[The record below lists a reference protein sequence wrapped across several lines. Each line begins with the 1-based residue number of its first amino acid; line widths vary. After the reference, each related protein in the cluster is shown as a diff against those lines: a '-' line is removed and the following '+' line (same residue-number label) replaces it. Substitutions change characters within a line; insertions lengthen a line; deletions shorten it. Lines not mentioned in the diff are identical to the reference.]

1 MYVTE
6 TLKIKNI
13 GSDFEI
19 NFVGGIGDFKTEV
32 YYNQKGGTYHWKR
45 VYTSDSKASPKKNTQ
60 EIFKNSGNNK
70 VVIVVEEE
78 TNKARKY
85 TVYIEYSL
93 EIEKISFL
101 PNRIITQEVIDYINK
116 VIENENVYNQKIKE
130 YNALPKCVQDCIPYE
145 DIGYFEEAIYNAS
158 KYNKNV
164 YRLDCLEAILKTGLV
179 KNWLS
184 KMNINTL
191 CKDQKAL
198 DLFAIYVAKRLV
210 KFIPSI
216 EKDIFEKRIM
226 NIEKAYA

>member
-1 MYVTE
+1 MYVTK
-6 TLKIKNI
+6 TLENKNLR
-13 GSDFEI
+13 I
-19 NFVGGIGDFKTEV
+19 NFVEGIRYLEAKA

-60 EIFKNSGNNK
+60 EVFKNSGNSK

-85 TVYIEYSL
+85 TVYIEYSVK
-93 EIEKISFL
+93 IEKFSYL

-184 KMNINTL
+184 KMDINTL
-191 CKDQKAL
+191 CKDQKTL
-198 DLFAIYVAKRLV
+198 DLFAIYAAKRLV

-216 EKDIFEKRIM
+216 EKDIFEKRIL

>member
-1 MYVTE
+1 MYVT
-6 TLKIKNI
+6 TKTFGNGNLRIY
-13 GSDFEI
+13 
-19 NFVGGIGDFKTEV
+19 FVEGIGDFKTEA
-32 YYNQKGGTYHWKR
+32 YDNQKGGTYHWKR

-60 EIFKNSGNNK
+60 EVFKNSGNNK

-85 TVYIEYSL
+85 TVYIEYSVK
-93 EIEKISFL
+93 IEKFSYS

-184 KMNINTL
+184 KMDINTL
-191 CKDQKAL
+191 CKDQKTL

-216 EKDIFEKRIM
+216 EKDIFQKRILK
-226 NIEKAYA
+226 IEKAYA

>member
-1 MYVTE
+1 MYVTK
-6 TLKIKNI
+6 TLENKNLI
-13 GSDFEI
+13 I
-19 NFVGGIGDFKTEV
+19 YFVEGIRYLEAKA
-32 YYNQKGGTYHWKR
+32 YYNQKRGTYHWKR
-45 VYTSDSKASPKKNTQ
+45 VYASDSKASPKKNTQ
-60 EIFKNSGNNK
+60 EVFKNSGNNK

-85 TVYIEYSL
+85 TVYIEYGMK
-93 EIEKISFL
+93 IEKFSYS

-184 KMNINTL
+184 KMDINTL
-191 CKDQKAL
+191 CKDQKTL

-216 EKDIFEKRIM
+216 EKDIFEKRIL

>member
-1 MYVTE
+1 MYVTK
-6 TLKIKNI
+6 TLKLKNI
-13 GSDFEI
+13 EI
-19 NFVGGIGDFKTEV
+19 NFVEGIKDFNTEV
-32 YYNQKGGTYHWKR
+32 FYNQKRNTYHWKR
-45 VYTSDSKASPKKNTQ
+45 VYASDSKASSKKNTQ
-60 EIFKNSGNNK
+60 EVFKNSGNNK

-85 TVYIEYSL
+85 TAYIEYGVK
-93 EIEKISFL
+93 IEKFSYL

-184 KMNINTL
+184 KMDINTL
-191 CKDQKAL
+191 CKDQKTL

-210 KFIPSI
+210 KFMPNI

-226 NIEKAYA
+226 NIEKAYT

>member
-1 MYVTE
+1 MYVTK
-6 TLKIKNI
+6 TLENKNLIIYFVEGIKY
-13 GSDFEI
+13 FEA
-19 NFVGGIGDFKTEV
+19 KA
-32 YYNQKGGTYHWKR
+32 YYNQKRGTYHWKR
-45 VYTSDSKASPKKNTQ
+45 VYASDSKASPKKNTQ
-60 EIFKNSGNNK
+60 EVFKNSGNNK

-85 TVYIEYSL
+85 TVYIEYSVK
-93 EIEKISFL
+93 IEKFSYS
-101 PNRIITQEVIDYINK
+101 PNRIITQE

-164 YRLDCLEAILKTGLV
+164 YRLDCLEPILQTSLV
-179 KNWLS
+179 KGWLS
-184 KMNINTL
+184 KMDINTL
-191 CKDQKAL
+191 CKDQKTL

-216 EKDIFEKRIM
+216 EKDIFQKRIL

>member
-1 MYVTE
+1 MYVTK
-6 TLKIKNI
+6 TLENKNLRI
-13 GSDFEI
+13 Y
-19 NFVGGIGDFKTEV
+19 FVEGIRYLEV
-32 YYNQKGGTYHWKR
+32 KAYYNQKGGTYHWKR
-45 VYTSDSKASPKKNTQ
+45 VYASDSKASPKKNTQ
-60 EIFKNSGNNK
+60 EVFKNSGNSK

-85 TVYIEYSL
+85 TVYIEYSV
-93 EIEKISFL
+93 EIEKFSYL

-164 YRLDCLEAILKTGLV
+164 YRLDCLEPILQTSLV
-179 KNWLS
+179 KGWLS
-184 KMNINTL
+184 KMDINTL
-191 CKDQKAL
+191 CKDQKTL

-216 EKDIFEKRIM
+216 EKDIFEKRIL

>member
-1 MYVTE
+1 MYVTK
-6 TLKIKNI
+6 TLENKNLRI
-13 GSDFEI
+13 Y
-19 NFVGGIGDFKTEV
+19 FVEGIRYLEV
-32 YYNQKGGTYHWKR
+32 KAYYNQKGGTYHWKR
-45 VYTSDSKASPKKNTQ
+45 VYASDSKASPKKNTQ
-60 EIFKNSGNNK
+60 EVFKNSGNNK

-85 TVYIEYSL
+85 TVYIEYSVK
-93 EIEKISFL
+93 IEKFSYL

-116 VIENENVYNQKIKE
+116 VIENENVYYQKIKE

-164 YRLDCLEAILKTGLV
+164 YRLDCLEPILQTSLV
-179 KNWLS
+179 KGWLS
-184 KMNINTL
+184 KMDINTL
-191 CKDQKAL
+191 CKDQKTL

-216 EKDIFEKRIM
+216 EKDIFEKRIL

>member
-1 MYVTE
+1 MYVTK
-6 TLKIKNI
+6 TLENKNLR
-13 GSDFEI
+13 I
-19 NFVGGIGDFKTEV
+19 NFVEGIKYFEAKA

-45 VYTSDSKASPKKNTQ
+45 VYASDSKASPKKNTQ
-60 EIFKNSGNNK
+60 EVFKNSGNNK

-85 TVYIEYSL
+85 TVYVEYSMK
-93 EIEKISFL
+93 IEKFSYS

-116 VIENENVYNQKIKE
+116 VIEDENVYNQKIKE

-184 KMNINTL
+184 KMDINTL
-191 CKDQKAL
+191 CKDQKTL
-198 DLFAIYVAKRLV
+198 DLFAIYVAKRLLD
-210 KFIPSI
+210 FLPEI
-216 EKDIFEKRIM
+216 EKDIFQKRIL

>member
-1 MYVTE
+1 MYVTK
-6 TLKIKNI
+6 TLENKNLRI
-13 GSDFEI
+13 Y
-19 NFVGGIGDFKTEV
+19 FVEGIRYLEV
-32 YYNQKGGTYHWKR
+32 KAYYNQRGGTYHWKR

-60 EIFKNSGNNK
+60 EVFKNSGNSK

-85 TVYIEYSL
+85 TVYIEYSVK
-93 EIEKISFL
+93 IEKFSYS

-184 KMNINTL
+184 KMDINTL
-191 CKDQKAL
+191 CKDQKTL

-216 EKDIFEKRIM
+216 EKDIFEKRIL

>member
-1 MYVTE
+1 MYVTTTKALE
-6 TLKIKNI
+6 NKNLRI
-13 GSDFEI
+13 Y
-19 NFVGGIGDFKTEV
+19 FVEGIRYLEV
-32 YYNQKGGTYHWKR
+32 KAYYNQKGGTYHWKR

-60 EIFKNSGNNK
+60 EVFKNSGNSK

-85 TVYIEYSL
+85 TVYIEYSVK
-93 EIEKISFL
+93 IEKFSYS

-184 KMNINTL
+184 KMDINTL
-191 CKDQKAL
+191 CKDQKTL

-216 EKDIFEKRIM
+216 EKDIFEKRIL

>member
-1 MYVTE
+1 MYVAK
-6 TLKIKNI
+6 TLENKNLIIYFVEGIKY
-13 GSDFEI
+13 FEA
-19 NFVGGIGDFKTEV
+19 KA
-32 YYNQKGGTYHWKR
+32 YYNQKRGTYHWKR
-45 VYTSDSKASPKKNTQ
+45 VYASDSKASPKKNTQ
-60 EIFKNSGNNK
+60 EVFKNSGNNK

-85 TVYIEYSL
+85 TVYIEYSVK
-93 EIEKISFL
+93 IEKFSYL

-164 YRLDCLEAILKTGLV
+164 YRLDCLEPILQTSLV
-179 KNWLS
+179 KGWLS
-184 KMNINTL
+184 KMDINTL
-191 CKDQKAL
+191 CKDQKTL

-216 EKDIFEKRIM
+216 EKDIFQKRIL

>member
-1 MYVTE
+1 MYVTTTKALE
-6 TLKIKNI
+6 NKNLRI
-13 GSDFEI
+13 Y
-19 NFVGGIGDFKTEV
+19 FVEGIRYLEV
-32 YYNQKGGTYHWKR
+32 KAYYNQKGGTYHWKR
-45 VYTSDSKASPKKNTQ
+45 VYASDFKASPKKNTQ
-60 EIFKNSGNNK
+60 EVFKNSGNSK

-85 TVYIEYSL
+85 TVYIEYSVK
-93 EIEKISFL
+93 IEKFSYL

-164 YRLDCLEAILKTGLV
+164 YRLDCLEPILQTSLV
-179 KNWLS
+179 KGWLS
-184 KMNINTL
+184 KMDINTL
-191 CKDQKAL
+191 CKDQKTL

-216 EKDIFEKRIM
+216 EKDIFEKRIL

>member
-1 MYVTE
+1 M
-6 TLKIKNI
+6 
-13 GSDFEI
+13 
-19 NFVGGIGDFKTEV
+19 
-32 YYNQKGGTYHWKR
+32 
-45 VYTSDSKASPKKNTQ
+45 
-60 EIFKNSGNNK
+60 
-70 VVIVVEEE
+70 
-78 TNKARKY
+78 
-85 TVYIEYSL
+85 
-93 EIEKISFL
+93 
-101 PNRIITQEVIDYINK
+101 
-116 VIENENVYNQKIKE
+116 YNQKIKE

-184 KMNINTL
+184 KMDINTL
-191 CKDQKAL
+191 CKDQKTL

-216 EKDIFEKRIM
+216 EKDIFEKRIL

>member
-1 MYVTE
+1 M
-6 TLKIKNI
+6 
-13 GSDFEI
+13 
-19 NFVGGIGDFKTEV
+19 
-32 YYNQKGGTYHWKR
+32 
-45 VYTSDSKASPKKNTQ
+45 YTSDSKASPKKNTQ
-60 EIFKNSGNNK
+60 EVFKNSGNNK

-85 TVYIEYSL
+85 TVYVEYSMK
-93 EIEKISFL
+93 IEKFSYS

-116 VIENENVYNQKIKE
+116 VIEDENVYNQKIKE

-164 YRLDCLEAILKTGLV
+164 YRLDCLEPILQTSLV
-179 KNWLS
+179 KGWLS
-184 KMNINTL
+184 KMDINTL
-191 CKDQKAL
+191 CKDQKTL

-216 EKDIFEKRIM
+216 EKDIFQKRIL

>member
-1 MYVTE
+1 MYVTK
-6 TLKIKNI
+6 TLKLKNI
-13 GSDFEI
+13 EA
-19 NFVGGIGDFKTEV
+19 NFVEGIKDFKTKA
-32 YYNQKGGTYHWKR
+32 YYNQKRDTYHWKR
-45 VYTSDSKASPKKNTQ
+45 VYASDSKASPKKNTQ
-60 EIFKNSGNNK
+60 EVFKNSGNNK

-85 TVYIEYSL
+85 TVYIEYSVK
-93 EIEKISFL
+93 IEKFSYL

-116 VIENENVYNQKIKE
+116 VIEDENVYYQKIKE

-210 KFIPSI
+210 KFLPKI
-216 EKDIFEKRIM
+216 EKDIFEKRILK
-226 NIEKAYA
+226 IEKTYN

>member
-1 MYVTE
+1 MYVTK
-6 TLKIKNI
+6 TLENKNLIIYFVEGIKY
-13 GSDFEI
+13 FEA
-19 NFVGGIGDFKTEV
+19 KA
-32 YYNQKGGTYHWKR
+32 YYNQKRGTYHWKR
-45 VYTSDSKASPKKNTQ
+45 VYASDSKASPKKNTQ
-60 EIFKNSGNNK
+60 EVFKNSGNNK

-85 TVYIEYSL
+85 TVYIEYSVK
-93 EIEKISFL
+93 IEKFSYL

-164 YRLDCLEAILKTGLV
+164 YRLDCLEPILQTSLV
-179 KNWLS
+179 KGWLS
-184 KMNINTL
+184 KMDINTL
-191 CKDQKAL
+191 CKDQKTL

-216 EKDIFEKRIM
+216 EKDIFQKRIL

>member
-1 MYVTE
+1 MYVTK
-6 TLKIKNI
+6 TLENKNLR
-13 GSDFEI
+13 I
-19 NFVGGIGDFKTEV
+19 NFVEGIRYLEAKA

-60 EIFKNSGNNK
+60 EVFKNSGNSK

-85 TVYIEYSL
+85 TVYIEYSVK
-93 EIEKISFL
+93 IEKFSYL

-184 KMNINTL
+184 KMDINTL
-191 CKDQKAL
+191 CKDQKTL

-216 EKDIFEKRIM
+216 EKDIFQKRIL

>member
-19 NFVGGIGDFKTEV
+19 NFVGGIGDFKTKV
-32 YYNQKGGTYHWKR
+32 YYNQKRDTYHWKR
-45 VYTSDSKASPKKNTQ
+45 VYASDFKASPKKNTQ
-60 EIFKNSGNNK
+60 EVFKNSGNNK

-85 TVYIEYSL
+85 TVYIEYSVK
-93 EIEKISFL
+93 IEKFSYL

-116 VIENENVYNQKIKE
+116 VIEDENVYNQKIKE
-130 YNALPKCVQDCIPYE
+130 YNTLPKCVQDCIPYE
-145 DIGYFEEAIYNAS
+145 DIGYFEEAICKASRYNR
-158 KYNKNV
+158 NV
-164 YRLDCLEAILKTGLV
+164 YRIDCLEPILQTGLV

-210 KFIPSI
+210 KFLPSI
-216 EKDIFEKRIM
+216 EKDIFEKRIF

>member
-1 MYVTE
+1 MYVTK
-6 TLKIKNI
+6 TLGNEKLRIY
-13 GSDFEI
+13 
-19 NFVGGIGDFKTEV
+19 FVEGIGDFKTEA
-32 YYNQKGGTYHWKR
+32 YDNQKGGTYHWKR

-60 EIFKNSGNNK
+60 EVFKNSGNNK

-85 TVYIEYSL
+85 TVYVEYSMK
-93 EIEKISFL
+93 IEKFSYS

-116 VIENENVYNQKIKE
+116 VIEDENVYNQNIKE

-184 KMNINTL
+184 KMDINTL
-191 CKDQKAL
+191 CKDQKTL
-198 DLFAIYVAKRLV
+198 DIFAIYVAKRLLD
-210 KFIPSI
+210 FLPEI
-216 EKDIFEKRIM
+216 EKDIFQKRIL

>member
-1 MYVTE
+1 MYVTKTWE
-6 TLKIKNI
+6 NKNLRI
-13 GSDFEI
+13 Y
-19 NFVGGIGDFKTEV
+19 FVGKIGDFKTEA
-32 YYNQKGGTYHWKR
+32 YDNQKGGTYHWKR

-60 EIFKNSGNNK
+60 EVFKNSGNNK

-85 TVYIEYSL
+85 TVYIEYSVK
-93 EIEKISFL
+93 IEKFSYS

-116 VIENENVYNQKIKE
+116 VIEDENVYNQKIKE
-130 YNALPKCVQDCIPYE
+130 YNALPKCVQDCITYE

-184 KMNINTL
+184 KMDINTL
-191 CKDQKAL
+191 CKDQKTL

-216 EKDIFEKRIM
+216 EKDIFEKRIL

>member
-1 MYVTE
+1 MYVT
-6 TLKIKNI
+6 TKTFGNGNLRIY
-13 GSDFEI
+13 
-19 NFVGGIGDFKTEV
+19 FVEGIGDFKTEA
-32 YYNQKGGTYHWKR
+32 YDNQKGGTYHWKR

-60 EIFKNSGNNK
+60 EVFKNSGNNK

-85 TVYIEYSL
+85 TVYIEYSVK
-93 EIEKISFL
+93 IEKFSYS

-116 VIENENVYNQKIKE
+116 VIEDENVYNQKIKE

-184 KMNINTL
+184 KMDINTL
-191 CKDQKAL
+191 CKDQKTL

-216 EKDIFEKRIM
+216 EKDIFEKRIL

>member
-1 MYVTE
+1 MYVTK
-6 TLKIKNI
+6 TLGNEKLRIY
-13 GSDFEI
+13 
-19 NFVGGIGDFKTEV
+19 FVEGIGDFKTEA
-32 YYNQKGGTYHWKR
+32 YDNQKGGTYHWKR

-60 EIFKNSGNNK
+60 EVFKNSGNNK

-85 TVYIEYSL
+85 TVYVEYSMK
-93 EIEKISFL
+93 IEKFSYS

-116 VIENENVYNQKIKE
+116 VIEDENVYNQKIKE

-164 YRLDCLEAILKTGLV
+164 VYRLDCLEPILQTSLV
-179 KNWLS
+179 KGWLS
-184 KMNINTL
+184 KMDINTL
-191 CKDQKAL
+191 CKDQKTL

-216 EKDIFEKRIM
+216 EKDIFQKRIL

>member
-1 MYVTE
+1 MYVTK
-6 TLKIKNI
+6 TLGNEKLRIY
-13 GSDFEI
+13 
-19 NFVGGIGDFKTEV
+19 FVEGIGDFKTEA
-32 YYNQKGGTYHWKR
+32 YDNQKGGTYHWKR

-60 EIFKNSGNNK
+60 EVFKNSGNNK

-85 TVYIEYSL
+85 TVYIEYSMK
-93 EIEKISFL
+93 IEKFSYS

-116 VIENENVYNQKIKE
+116 VIEDENVYNQNIKE

-184 KMNINTL
+184 KMDINTL
-191 CKDQKAL
+191 CKDQKTL

-216 EKDIFEKRIM
+216 EKDIFEKRILK
-226 NIEKAYA
+226 IEKAYA

>member
-1 MYVTE
+1 MYVTK
-6 TLKIKNI
+6 TLENKNLRI
-13 GSDFEI
+13 YFVEGIRCFEA
-19 NFVGGIGDFKTEV
+19 KA

-45 VYTSDSKASPKKNTQ
+45 VYASDSKASPKKNTQ
-60 EIFKNSGNNK
+60 EVFKNSGNSK

-85 TVYIEYSL
+85 TVYIEYSVK
-93 EIEKISFL
+93 IEKFSYL

-184 KMNINTL
+184 KMDINTL
-191 CKDQKAL
+191 CKDQKTL

-216 EKDIFEKRIM
+216 EKDIFEKRIL

>member
-1 MYVTE
+1 MYVTK
-6 TLKIKNI
+6 TLENKNLR
-13 GSDFEI
+13 I
-19 NFVGGIGDFKTEV
+19 NFVEGIRYLEAKA

-60 EIFKNSGNNK
+60 EVFKNSGNSK

-85 TVYIEYSL
+85 TVYIEYSVK
-93 EIEKISFL
+93 IEKFSYL

-184 KMNINTL
+184 KMDINTL
-191 CKDQKAL
+191 CKDQKTL
-198 DLFAIYVAKRLV
+198 DLFAIYVAKRLLD
-210 KFIPSI
+210 FLPEI
-216 EKDIFEKRIM
+216 EKDIFQKRIL
-226 NIEKAYA
+226 NIEKAYN

>member
-1 MYVTE
+1 MYVTK
-6 TLKIKNI
+6 TLENKNLRI
-13 GSDFEI
+13 Y
-19 NFVGGIGDFKTEV
+19 FVEGIRYLEV
-32 YYNQKGGTYHWKR
+32 KAYYNQKGGTYHWKR
-45 VYTSDSKASPKKNTQ
+45 VYASDSKASPKKNTQ
-60 EIFKNSGNNK
+60 EVFKNSGNNK

-85 TVYIEYSL
+85 TVYIEYSVK
-93 EIEKISFL
+93 IEKFSYL

-164 YRLDCLEAILKTGLV
+164 YRLDCLEPILQTSLV
-179 KNWLS
+179 KGWLS
-184 KMNINTL
+184 KMDINTL
-191 CKDQKAL
+191 CKDQKTL

-216 EKDIFEKRIM
+216 EKDIFEKRIL

>member
-1 MYVTE
+1 MYVTK
-6 TLKIKNI
+6 TLGNEKWRIY
-13 GSDFEI
+13 
-19 NFVGGIGDFKTEV
+19 FVGKIGDFKTEA
-32 YYNQKGGTYHWKR
+32 YDNQKGGTYHWKR

-60 EIFKNSGNNK
+60 EVFKNSGNNK

-85 TVYIEYSL
+85 TAYIEYGVK
-93 EIEKISFL
+93 IEKFSYL

-116 VIENENVYNQKIKE
+116 VIEDENVYNQKIKE

-184 KMNINTL
+184 KMDINTL

-210 KFIPSI
+210 KFLPNT
-216 EKDIFEKRIM
+216 EKDIFQKRIL
-226 NIEKAYA
+226 NIEKAYN

>member
-1 MYVTE
+1 MYVTK
-6 TLKIKNI
+6 TLENKNLI
-13 GSDFEI
+13 I
-19 NFVGGIGDFKTEV
+19 YFVEGIRYLEAKA
-32 YYNQKGGTYHWKR
+32 YYNQKRGTYHWKR
-45 VYTSDSKASPKKNTQ
+45 VYASDSKASPKKNTQ
-60 EIFKNSGNNK
+60 EVFKNSGNNK

-85 TVYIEYSL
+85 TVYIEYSVK
-93 EIEKISFL
+93 IEKFSYS

-184 KMNINTL
+184 KMDINTL
-191 CKDQKAL
+191 CKDQKTL

-216 EKDIFEKRIM
+216 EKDIFEKRIL

>member
-1 MYVTE
+1 MYVTK
-6 TLKIKNI
+6 TLENKNLRI
-13 GSDFEI
+13 Y
-19 NFVGGIGDFKTEV
+19 FVEGIRYLEV
-32 YYNQKGGTYHWKR
+32 KAYYNQKGGTYHWKR
-45 VYTSDSKASPKKNTQ
+45 VYASDSKASPKKNTQ
-60 EIFKNSGNNK
+60 EVFKNSGNNK

-85 TVYIEYSL
+85 TVYIEYSVK
-93 EIEKISFL
+93 IEKFSYL

-116 VIENENVYNQKIKE
+116 VIENENVYYQKIKE

-184 KMNINTL
+184 KMDINTL
-191 CKDQKAL
+191 CKDQKTL
-198 DLFAIYVAKRLV
+198 DIFAIYVAKRLLD
-210 KFIPSI
+210 FLPEI
-216 EKDIFEKRIM
+216 EKDIFQKRIL

>member
-1 MYVTE
+1 MYVTK
-6 TLKIKNI
+6 TLENKNLI
-13 GSDFEI
+13 I
-19 NFVGGIGDFKTEV
+19 YFVEGIRYLEV
-32 YYNQKGGTYHWKR
+32 KAYYNQKGGTYHWKR

-60 EIFKNSGNNK
+60 EVFKNSGNSK

-85 TVYIEYSL
+85 TVYIEYSVK
-93 EIEKISFL
+93 IEKFSYL

-164 YRLDCLEAILKTGLV
+164 YRLDCLEPILQTSLV
-179 KNWLS
+179 KGWLS
-184 KMNINTL
+184 KMDINTL
-191 CKDQKAL
+191 CKDQKTL

-216 EKDIFEKRIM
+216 EKDIFEKRIL

>member
-1 MYVTE
+1 MYVTTTKALENKNLIIYFVEGIRYLE
-6 TLKIKNI
+6 TKA
-13 GSDFEI
+13 
-19 NFVGGIGDFKTEV
+19 
-32 YYNQKGGTYHWKR
+32 YYNQKGATYHWKR

-60 EIFKNSGNNK
+60 EVFKNSGNSK

-85 TVYIEYSL
+85 TVYIEYSVK
-93 EIEKISFL
+93 IEKFSYS

-116 VIENENVYNQKIKE
+116 VIEDENVYNQKIKE

-184 KMNINTL
+184 KMDINTL
-191 CKDQKAL
+191 CKDQKTL

-216 EKDIFEKRIM
+216 EKDIFEKRIL

>member
-1 MYVTE
+1 MYVTK
-6 TLKIKNI
+6 TLENKNLR
-13 GSDFEI
+13 I
-19 NFVGGIGDFKTEV
+19 NFVEGIKYFEAKA

-45 VYTSDSKASPKKNTQ
+45 VYASDSKASPKKNTQ
-60 EIFKNSGNNK
+60 EVFKNSGNNK

-85 TVYIEYSL
+85 TVYIEYSVK
-93 EIEKISFL
+93 IEKFSYS

-184 KMNINTL
+184 KMDINTL
-191 CKDQKAL
+191 CKDQKTL

-216 EKDIFEKRIM
+216 EKDIFEKRIL

>member
-1 MYVTE
+1 MYVTK
-6 TLKIKNI
+6 TLENKNLI
-13 GSDFEI
+13 I
-19 NFVGGIGDFKTEV
+19 YFVEGIRYLEAKA
-32 YYNQKGGTYHWKR
+32 YYNQKRGTYHWKR
-45 VYTSDSKASPKKNTQ
+45 VYASDSKASPKKNTQ
-60 EIFKNSGNNK
+60 EVFKNSGNNK

-85 TVYIEYSL
+85 TVYIEYSVK
-93 EIEKISFL
+93 IEKFSYS

-116 VIENENVYNQKIKE
+116 VIEDENVYNQNIKE

-184 KMNINTL
+184 KMDINTL
-191 CKDQKAL
+191 CKDQKTL

-216 EKDIFEKRIM
+216 EKDIFEKRIL

>member
-1 MYVTE
+1 MYVTK
-6 TLKIKNI
+6 TLGNEKLRIY
-13 GSDFEI
+13 
-19 NFVGGIGDFKTEV
+19 FVEGIGDFKTEA
-32 YYNQKGGTYHWKR
+32 YDNQKGGTYHWKR

-60 EIFKNSGNNK
+60 EVFKNSGNNK

-85 TVYIEYSL
+85 TVYVEYSMK
-93 EIEKISFL
+93 IEKFSYS

-184 KMNINTL
+184 KMDINTL
-191 CKDQKAL
+191 CKDQKTL

-216 EKDIFEKRIM
+216 EKDIFEKRIL